1 MRSNSIRT
9 IDLMVSSLLIGH
21 NVRVKLASPAS
32 IYDPRLSF
40 YGTTQAIRH
49 GGFRI
54 RLLKGFAGCLN
65 FIPCLRNNIE
75 VLLKVFI
82 FWPTSETTYMKRVD
96 LLGVLEAI
104 YSEGDTSRKGLAE
117 KIGFAPSYIGTLVA
131 ELRSRGLVEEGGR
144 SPSRAG
150 RRRVLLHV
158 VPDLAHIA
166 GIRIGRANTR
176 IVVTDLL
183 GRVLHYKKV
192 PTEIWKGEQHVF
204 DLIYR
209 ELDTAFETDPLIKG
223 IGIAISGVIDRH
235 SGTVLF
241 WPKVPGWTNVLLKRK
256 IQSKYGLPV
265 VVEDSVRTMALAE
278 KKFGQAK
285 KHSNFAYVVV
295 SMGIGA
301 AIYIDN
307 RLYVGANDLAGELG
321 HTTIDERG
329 DICSCG
335 NRGCLEVYASGWAI
349 ISRVKS
355 GLQQGVHS
363 GLGPLMENHP
373 EKISIE
379 AIVNAAKLR
388 DQFAHTVL
396 CEAGVHLGTA
406 VATIVNLLN
415 PEAIVLGGEVPRAA
429 KGFILK
435 PLFHSFRGRAFHR
448 SVRNLKVIVSRLGGE
463 SGAVGAAILVAEK
476 LLPSFL

>member
-1 MRSNSIRT
+1 
-9 IDLMVSSLLIGH
+9 
-21 NVRVKLASPAS
+21 
-32 IYDPRLSF
+32 
-40 YGTTQAIRH
+40 
-49 GGFRI
+49 
-54 RLLKGFAGCLN
+54 
-65 FIPCLRNNIE
+65 
-75 VLLKVFI
+75 
-82 FWPTSETTYMKRVD
+82 MKRID

-104 YSEGDTSRKGLAE
+104 YSQRDTSRKGLAE

-131 ELRSRGLVEEGGR
+131 ELRRRGLVEEGAR

-176 IVVTDLL
+176 IVVIDLS
-183 GRVLHYKKV
+183 GKVLHYKKL

-204 DLIYR
+204 DLINR
-209 ELDTAFETDPLIKG
+209 ELEVALEADPLVKG

-235 SGTVLF
+235 SGNVLF
-241 WPKVPGWTNVLLKRK
+241 WPKVPGWTNVPLKRR
-256 IQSKYGLPV
+256 IQANYPLPV
-265 VVEDSVRTMALAE
+265 IVEDSVRTMALAE

-285 KHSNFAYVVV
+285 GWTNFVYVVV

-301 AIYIDN
+301 AIYIHDQIY
-307 RLYVGANDLAGELG
+307 LGSGDLAGELG

-329 DICSCG
+329 ELCSCG

-349 ISRVKS
+349 INRIKN

-363 GLGPLMENHP
+363 SLAGTVGCQTDEL
-373 EKISIE
+373 SIE
-379 AIVNAAKLR
+379 AIIEAARNR

-396 CEAGVHLGTA
+396 WEAGLHLGTG

-429 KGFILK
+429 RALILK
-435 PLFHSFRGRAFHR
+435 PLFASLRSRTFHR
-448 SVRNLKVIVSRLGGE
+448 SVRNLRVTVSRLGGE
-463 SGAVGAAILVAEK
+463 AGAVGAAVTVAEK
-476 LLPSFL
+476 LLTNHL